1 MQTPYTVPEI
11 ARLTGI
17 PETTLYDYVKQF
29 SGIVPE
35 MDAADEGSRQRRRYP
50 EQAIAVFQT
59 IRHLK
64 DRGVD
69 LPTIRA
75 LLQEGKTQED
85 ESREPISLEFLPVSE
100 NGARPEMDFAPATEA
115 LSQETIESTVSE
127 TKPEDDPIGEVSVL
141 TDALIAAPVYG
152 EASLAVDMT
161 VAIAEPAEVV
171 ERELPE
177 TSATSQ
183 SPFFEAPVA
192 IETAAVESTTSTEPD
207 TAWTES
213 APAVEATLLESA
225 PIALTSETVEE
236 PRQTALSEIE
246 APEVVEPDLLVL
258 RGQLFTSLDE
268 GLRCLREL
276 MDGQQDDNQEMQDEL
291 AREKE
296 ENERLRAA
304 LAYQQEQARSAERLL
319 GFIKAHCEQGI
330 QAITT

>member
-35 MDAADEGSRQRRRYP
+35 MDGTDEGSRQRRRYP

-85 ESREPISLEFLPVSE
+85 ESREPISFEFLPVSE
-100 NGARPEMDFAPATEA
+100 NGARPEADFAPATEA
-115 LSQETIESTVSE
+115 LSQETIEAAVSE
-127 TKPEDDPIGEVSVL
+127 TKPEEDPIGEVSVL
-141 TDALIAAPVYG
+141 PDALMAAPVYG
-152 EASLAVDMT
+152 EASVAVDVT
-161 VAIAEPAEVV
+161 VGNAEPAEVV

-177 TSATSQ
+177 TSARSQ
-183 SPFFEAPVA
+183 SPFFEAPMA
-192 IETAAVESTTSTEPD
+192 IETAADESTTSTGPD

-213 APAVEATLLESA
+213 APAVEASLLESA
-225 PIALTSETVEE
+225 PIALTSERVEV
-236 PRQTALSEIE
+236 PRQTALSEI

-276 MDGQQDDNQEMQDEL
+276 MDGQQDDNQQLLDEL

-304 LAYQQEQARSAERLL
+304 LAYQEEQARSAERLL

-330 QAITT
+330 QAITS

>member
-35 MDAADEGSRQRRRYP
+35 MDAADEGGRQRRRYP

-75 LLQEGKTQED
+75 LLEEGKTQED
-85 ESREPISLEFLPVSE
+85 GSHEPVSVEFVPISQ
-100 NGARPEMDFAPATEA
+100 NGARPELDFSPATEA

-127 TKPEDDPIGEVSVL
+127 TMPEDDPIREVSVL

-152 EASLAVDMT
+152 EASLAVDVA

-192 IETAAVESTTSTEPD
+192 IETAADESTTSTAPD
-207 TAWTES
+207 TTWTES
-213 APAVEATLLESA
+213 APAVEATFLESA
-225 PIALTSETVEE
+225 PTALTSERVEE
-236 PRQTALSEIE
+236 PRQTALSEI
-246 APEVVEPDLLVL
+246 APEVVEPDLLML

-276 MDGQQDDNQEMQDEL
+276 MDGQQDDNQQMLDEL

-304 LAYQQEQARSAERLL
+304 LAYQQDQARSAERLL

>member
-29 SGIVPE
+29 AGIVPE

-85 ESREPISLEFLPVSE
+85 GSREPVALEFLPISE
-100 NGARPEMDFAPATEA
+100 NGARPEADLAPAA
-115 LSQETIESTVSE
+115 QMLSQATIETTVSE
-127 TKPEDDPIGEVSVL
+127 TEPEESEIGEVA
-141 TDALIAAPVYG
+141 DQAGPLIAAPVYG
-152 EASLAVDMT
+152 GASVAVDVT
-161 VAIAEPAEVV
+161 VAIAEPAEAV
-171 ERELPE
+171 ESELQE
-177 TSATSQ
+177 TSAASQ
-183 SPFFEAPVA
+183 SPFFEAPVEV
-192 IETAAVESTTSTEPD
+192 ETAADEGTGATEPAA
-207 TAWTES
+207 AWTETL
-213 APAVEATLLESA
+213 PAVEATLMERTPA
-225 PIALTSETVEE
+225 TLTSETIEE
-236 PRQTALSEIE
+236 PVQTALSEIE

-276 MDGQQDDNQEMQDEL
+276 MDGQQDDNQQLLVEL

-304 LAYQQEQARSAERLL
+304 LTYQQEQARSAERLL